1 MRNLMLAA
9 VMAMSLSALAHA
21 EGACDHKIVGSTSY
35 GTEAAKAGATTDKE
49 ASAQTKPNQMG
60 TGSTSY
66 GDEAAKASDKD
77 KDGNT
82 QTATNCTPTQ

>member
-1 MRNLMLAA
+1 MRKLMLAA
-9 VMAMSLSALAHA
+9 VMAMGLPVLAHA

-35 GTEAAKAGATTDKE
+35 GTVAVKTGAATDKE
-49 ASAQTKPNQMG
+49 AGAQTNPKQMG

-77 KDGNT
+77 KEGNT